1 MSESN
6 AELARRGYE
15 AASHGDLEV
24 IAGLLDD
31 EVRWHGGDPSE
42 SSACRNSGEALRVM
56 RRAVARGGIGELVD
70 VVEAGEQVVVILR
83 PAAPGADGET
93 ELTANLTTFREGKA
107 VEMVHYPNAADA
119 LAAVGL
125 R

>member
-1 MSESN
+1 MGESN
-6 AELARRGYE
+6 AEIARRGYE

-42 SSACRNSGEALRVM
+42 PGACRNSGEAL
-56 RRAVARGGIGELVD
+56 E
-70 VVEAGEQVVVILR
+70 
-83 PAAPGADGET
+83 
-93 ELTANLTTFREGKA
+93 FKA

-119 LAAVGL
+119 LAVVDL
-125 R
+125 